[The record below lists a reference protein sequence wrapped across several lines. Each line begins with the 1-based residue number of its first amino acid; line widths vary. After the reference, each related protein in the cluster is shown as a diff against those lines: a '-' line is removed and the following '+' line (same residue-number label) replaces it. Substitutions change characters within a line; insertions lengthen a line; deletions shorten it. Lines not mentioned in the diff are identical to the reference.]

1 MMLSLSFDVIGLVVW
16 QCILTY
22 NREKFCFWENKSLLG
37 LDYMKKCFNMNLYA
51 LQYADPR
58 GFRRGYTA
66 LGAQTKWP
74 ILMMNWYKKNNNL
87 EKINYLIKPLTQLC
101 LNVLRQ
107 TFDLRTKNKKR
118 WIIDFIS
125 VHVYEFDHFTYIIAE
140 VLWVSLNKA
149 HSNRVPK

>member
-1 MMLSLSFDVIGLVVW
+1 M
-16 QCILTY
+16 
-22 NREKFCFWENKSLLG
+22 LLG
-37 LDYMKKCFNMNLYA
+37 SLCGNVYLLTIEKNFVFERTKVYLAWIIWKSFLTWICTPCNMRI
-51 LQYADPR
+51 QGDSD
-58 GFRRGYTA
+58 RGYTA